1 MKKCP
6 ACNRTYSDET
16 LSFCLED
23 GSLLSA
29 SFNLSE
35 EQETVV
41 RPNSAELPPTQFYS
55 PPPAAHNEI
64 PTIVSAKNANLEYQR
79 LPVMQSSQNSDSAT
93 KAIGFLV
100 GKASR
105 KFSFKAFLFILF
117 LFILAAIYTGSIIPL
132 IVGICAALISGLV
145 LAKKDRK

>member
-6 ACNRTYSDET
+6 ACNRTYADDT

-29 SFNLSE
+29 SFNLPE

-64 PTIVSAKNANLEYQR
+64 PTIVSAKNANPEYQR
-79 LPVMQSSQNSDSAT
+79 LPERQNSQNPDSAV

-100 GKASR
+100 GRASK

-117 LFILAAIYTGSIIPL
+117 LFVLAAIYTVSIIPL
-132 IVGICAALISGLV
+132 IVGICAATISGLA
-145 LAKKDRK
+145 LAKKR